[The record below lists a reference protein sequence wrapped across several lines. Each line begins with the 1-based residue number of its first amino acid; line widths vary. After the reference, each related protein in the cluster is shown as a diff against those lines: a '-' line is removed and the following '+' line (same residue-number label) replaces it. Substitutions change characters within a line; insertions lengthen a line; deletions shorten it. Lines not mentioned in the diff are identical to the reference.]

1 MEDNI
6 DTILLNKTTTFLYND
21 KPSSWLPSLVTAC
34 TVSTYAFW
42 AMFVFPGFR
51 KVPVKLRVPFLPSSK
66 CQTTNVLK
74 LLKGREG
81 KFVDLGSGDGRL
93 VFTAVSL
100 GLQCTGYELNPVLLN
115 WAKTLARWRG
125 LSPTQATFLKQNFWE
140 METLEKKLLAEL
152 SEGARV
158 IVCRFPFPHWPPT
171 CTEGVG
177 LNQVWAYDVMHLNG
191 SLLHYRK
198 LQPCT

>member
-51 KVPVKLRVPFLPSSK
+51 KVPVKLRV
-66 CQTTNVLK
+66 
-74 LLKGREG
+74 
-81 KFVDLGSGDGRL
+81 
-93 VFTAVSL
+93 FTAVSL

-140 METLEKKLLAEL
+140 VDLSQYNNVTVFLAPCVMETLEKKLLAEL